1 VFTEN
6 IFSFVHTLFIDM
18 FYELYKKKTKKK
30 RKQSGEKRWLFE
42 EVINNGTVEWSF
54 APFNMIYRFNHPSL
68 TMTTE

>member
-1 VFTEN
+1 
-6 IFSFVHTLFIDM
+6 M

-42 EVINNGTVEWSF
+42 EVINNGTVQWSF